1 MFAMTYAVN
10 SPKDLEKH
18 LRRAPEATEP
28 AEGMTLEEIRAMQ
41 DQAPGKM
48 GEEEQERIDDA
59 ALRHAQYE
67 PGEDEGQWWG

>member
-41 DQAPGKM
+41 DQA
-48 GEEEQERIDDA
+48 RA
-59 ALRHAQYE
+59 RWARRSRSA
-67 PGEDEGQWWG
+67 